1 MKKRKITMLFLIAGL
16 LFSGCGKSDA
26 SDATDISSVKLKS
39 NQKIVIGKITEI
51 AGNEMTYTILKKVS
65 AKSSSSDQSKSDNS
79 GNAPDQSSNSN
90 DSSNA
95 GNTPDQSSSSND
107 SSNSGNASDQG
118 SNGNDS
124 NNSGNTSGQS
134 KNGNSSSSSSSD
146 TKGSNNDFGGMLA
159 MQNGS
164 RGQGQMP
171 LGGQGDA
178 PGNPPDANGMQDQQN
193 STSDNSTGSDSS
205 KSKSTSKSKS
215 NTNSKKKGMTMY
227 TSTNKSATMTIPV
240 GTDVITSLGNKTTFS
255 RLSNGDVIK
264 MIVETDQDGNKVIV
278 GIWMV

>member
-1 MKKRKITMLFLIAGL
+1 MKKRKITVLFLIAGL

-65 AKSSSSDQSKSDNS
+65 AKSSSSDQSKSGNS
-79 GNAPDQSSNSN
+79 GNAPDQNGNGN

-107 SSNSGNASDQG
+107 SSNSGN
-118 SNGNDS
+118 
-124 NNSGNTSGQS
+124 TSGQS
-134 KNGNSSSSSSSD
+134 KNGNSSSLSNTNGSSN
-146 TKGSNNDFGGMLA
+146 GSGGMPT

-164 RGQGQMP
+164 SSQGQMP

-178 PGNPPDANGMQDQQN
+178 PGNPPDANGMQEQQS
-193 STSDNSTGSDSS
+193 STSDSNTGSDNSSKNNSSS
-205 KSKSTSKSKS
+205 KSKS
-215 NTNSKKKGMTMY
+215 NANSKKKSATMY

>member
-39 NQKIVIGKITEI
+39 SQKIVIGKITEI

-65 AKSSSSDQSKSDNS
+65 AKSSSSDQSKNSNS
-79 GNAPDQSSNSN
+79 GNAPDQNGNGN

-118 SNGNDS
+118 SNDNDS
-124 NNSGNTSGQS
+124 S
-134 KNGNSSSSSSSD
+134 NGS
-146 TKGSNNDFGGMLA
+146 GGMPA

-164 RGQGQMP
+164 SSQGQMP
-171 LGGQGDA
+171 SGGQGDA

-193 STSDNSTGSDSS
+193 SNSDSSTGLDSS
-205 KSKSTSKSKS
+205 KSKSTSRSKS
-215 NTNSKKKGMTMY
+215 NTNSKKKSMTMY

>member
-26 SDATDISSVKLKS
+26 SDATDISSVELKS
-39 NQKIVIGKITEI
+39 SQKIVIGKITEI

-65 AKSSSSDQSKSDNS
+65 AKSSSSDQSKSGNS
-79 GNAPDQSSNSN
+79 GNAPDQNGNGN

-118 SNGNDS
+118 SNDNDS
-124 NNSGNTSGQS
+124 S
-134 KNGNSSSSSSSD
+134 NGS
-146 TKGSNNDFGGMLA
+146 GGMPA

-164 RGQGQMP
+164 SSQGQMP
-171 LGGQGDA
+171 SGGQGDA

-193 STSDNSTGSDSS
+193 SNSDSSTGSDSS
-205 KSKSTSKSKS
+205 KSKSTSRSKS

>member
-1 MKKRKITMLFLIAGL
+1 MLFLIAGL

-26 SDATDISSVKLKS
+26 SDATDISSIELKS
-39 NQKIVIGKITEI
+39 SQKIVIGKITEI
-51 AGNEMTYTILKKVS
+51 AGNEMTYTILKKAS
-65 AKSSSSDQSKSDNS
+65 AKSSFSDQSKSGNS
-79 GNAPDQSSNSN
+79 GNAPDQNGNGN

-118 SNGNDS
+118 SNDNDS
-124 NNSGNTSGQS
+124 S
-134 KNGNSSSSSSSD
+134 NGS
-146 TKGSNNDFGGMLA
+146 GGMPA

-164 RGQGQMP
+164 SSQGQMP
-171 LGGQGDA
+171 SGGQGDA

-193 STSDNSTGSDSS
+193 SNSDSSTGSDSS

-215 NTNSKKKGMTMY
+215 NTNSKKKSMTMY
-227 TSTNKSATMTIPV
+227 TSTIKSATMTIPV

>member
-51 AGNEMTYTILKKVS
+51 AGNEMTYTILKKAS
-65 AKSSSSDQSKSDNS
+65 AKSSSSDQSKNSNS
-79 GNAPDQSSNSN
+79 GNAPDQNGNGN

-118 SNGNDS
+118 SNDNDS
-124 NNSGNTSGQS
+124 S
-134 KNGNSSSSSSSD
+134 NGS
-146 TKGSNNDFGGMLA
+146 GGMPA
-159 MQNGS
+159 MQNG
-164 RGQGQMP
+164 
-171 LGGQGDA
+171 
-178 PGNPPDANGMQDQQN
+178 
-193 STSDNSTGSDSS
+193 SS

-215 NTNSKKKGMTMY
+215 NTNSKKKSMTMY

>member
-65 AKSSSSDQSKSDNS
+65 AKSSSSDQSKSGNS
-79 GNAPDQSSNSN
+79 GNAPDQSSN
-90 DSSNA
+90 A
-95 GNTPDQSSSSND
+95 GNP
-107 SSNSGNASDQG
+107 
-118 SNGNDS
+118 
-124 NNSGNTSGQS
+124 
-134 KNGNSSSSSSSD
+134 
-146 TKGSNNDFGGMLA
+146 
-159 MQNGS
+159 
-164 RGQGQMP
+164 
-171 LGGQGDA
+171 

-193 STSDNSTGSDSS
+193 STSDSSTGSDSS

>member
-1 MKKRKITMLFLIAGL
+1 MLFLIAGL

-26 SDATDISSVKLKS
+26 SDATDISSIELKS

-65 AKSSSSDQSKSDNS
+65 AKSSSSDQSKNSNS
-79 GNAPDQSSNSN
+79 GNAPDQNGNGN

-118 SNGNDS
+118 SNDNESS
-124 NNSGNTSGQS
+124 N
-134 KNGNSSSSSSSD
+134 
-146 TKGSNNDFGGMLA
+146 GSGGMPA
-159 MQNGS
+159 MQNG
-164 RGQGQMP
+164 
-171 LGGQGDA
+171 
-178 PGNPPDANGMQDQQN
+178 
-193 STSDNSTGSDSS
+193 SS

>member
-26 SDATDISSVKLKS
+26 SDATDISSIELKS

-51 AGNEMTYTILKKVS
+51 AGNEMTYTILKKAS
-65 AKSSSSDQSKSDNS
+65 AKSSSSDQSKNSNS
-79 GNAPDQSSNSN
+79 GNAPDQNGNGN

-118 SNGNDS
+118 SNDNDS
-124 NNSGNTSGQS
+124 S
-134 KNGNSSSSSSSD
+134 NGS
-146 TKGSNNDFGGMLA
+146 GGMPA
-159 MQNGS
+159 KQNG
-164 RGQGQMP
+164 
-171 LGGQGDA
+171 
-178 PGNPPDANGMQDQQN
+178 
-193 STSDNSTGSDSS
+193 SS

>member
-1 MKKRKITMLFLIAGL
+1 MEAYMKKRKITMLFLIAGL

-51 AGNEMTYTILKKVS
+51 AGNEMTYTILKKAS
-65 AKSSSSDQSKSDNS
+65 AKSSSSDQSKNSNS
-79 GNAPDQSSNSN
+79 GNAPDQNGNGN

-118 SNGNDS
+118 SNDNDS
-124 NNSGNTSGQS
+124 S
-134 KNGNSSSSSSSD
+134 NGS
-146 TKGSNNDFGGMLA
+146 GGMPA
-159 MQNGS
+159 MQNG
-164 RGQGQMP
+164 
-171 LGGQGDA
+171 
-178 PGNPPDANGMQDQQN
+178 
-193 STSDNSTGSDSS
+193 SS

-215 NTNSKKKGMTMY
+215 NTNSKKKSMTMY

>member
-1 MKKRKITMLFLIAGL
+1 MEAYMKKRKITMLFLIAGL

-26 SDATDISSVKLKS
+26 SDATDISSLELKS

-65 AKSSSSDQSKSDNS
+65 AKSSSSDQSKSGNS

-146 TKGSNNDFGGMLA
+146 TKGSNNDFGGMPA
-159 MQNGS
+159 MQNG
-164 RGQGQMP
+164 
-171 LGGQGDA
+171 
-178 PGNPPDANGMQDQQN
+178 
-193 STSDNSTGSDSS
+193 SS
-205 KSKSTSKSKS
+205 KSKSTPKSKL

>member
-1 MKKRKITMLFLIAGL
+1 MLFLIAGL

-26 SDATDISSVKLKS
+26 SDATDISSIELKS

-65 AKSSSSDQSKSDNS
+65 AKSSSSDQSKNSNS
-79 GNAPDQSSNSN
+79 GNAPDQNGNGN

-118 SNGNDS
+118 SNDNDS
-124 NNSGNTSGQS
+124 S
-134 KNGNSSSSSSSD
+134 NGS
-146 TKGSNNDFGGMLA
+146 GGMPA
-159 MQNGS
+159 MQNG
-164 RGQGQMP
+164 
-171 LGGQGDA
+171 
-178 PGNPPDANGMQDQQN
+178 
-193 STSDNSTGSDSS
+193 SS

>member
-1 MKKRKITMLFLIAGL
+1 MEAYMKKRKITMLFLIAGL

-51 AGNEMTYTILKKVS
+51 AGNEMTYTILKQTS
-65 AKSSSSDQSKSDNS
+65 AKSSSSDQSKNSNS
-79 GNAPDQSSNSN
+79 GNAPDQNGNGN

-118 SNGNDS
+118 SNDNDS
-124 NNSGNTSGQS
+124 S
-134 KNGNSSSSSSSD
+134 NGS
-146 TKGSNNDFGGMLA
+146 GGMPA
-159 MQNGS
+159 MQN
-164 RGQGQMP
+164 
-171 LGGQGDA
+171 
-178 PGNPPDANGMQDQQN
+178 
-193 STSDNSTGSDSS
+193 DSS

-215 NTNSKKKGMTMY
+215 NTNSKKKSMTMY

>member
-26 SDATDISSVKLKS
+26 SDATDISSIELKS

-51 AGNEMTYTILKKVS
+51 AGNEMTYTILKQAS
-65 AKSSSSDQSKSDNS
+65 AKSSSSDQSKNSNS
-79 GNAPDQSSNSN
+79 GNAPDQNGHGN
-90 DSSNA
+90 DSSNT

-118 SNGNDS
+118 SNDNDS
-124 NNSGNTSGQS
+124 S
-134 KNGNSSSSSSSD
+134 NGS
-146 TKGSNNDFGGMLA
+146 GGMPA
-159 MQNGS
+159 MQNG
-164 RGQGQMP
+164 
-171 LGGQGDA
+171 
-178 PGNPPDANGMQDQQN
+178 
-193 STSDNSTGSDSS
+193 SS

-215 NTNSKKKGMTMY
+215 NTNSKKKSMTMY

>member
-1 MKKRKITMLFLIAGL
+1 MEAYMKKRKITMLFLIAGL

-65 AKSSSSDQSKSDNS
+65 AKSSSSDQSKSGNS

-95 GNTPDQSSSSND
+95 GNP
-107 SSNSGNASDQG
+107 
-118 SNGNDS
+118 
-124 NNSGNTSGQS
+124 
-134 KNGNSSSSSSSD
+134 
-146 TKGSNNDFGGMLA
+146 
-159 MQNGS
+159 
-164 RGQGQMP
+164 
-171 LGGQGDA
+171 

-193 STSDNSTGSDSS
+193 STSDSSTGSDSS

>member
-26 SDATDISSVKLKS
+26 SDATDISSVELKS

-51 AGNEMTYTILKKVS
+51 AGNEMTYTILKKAS
-65 AKSSSSDQSKSDNS
+65 AKSSFSDQSKSGNS
-79 GNAPDQSSNSN
+79 GNAPDQNGNGN

-118 SNGNDS
+118 SNDNDS
-124 NNSGNTSGQS
+124 S
-134 KNGNSSSSSSSD
+134 NGS
-146 TKGSNNDFGGMLA
+146 GGMLA

-164 RGQGQMP
+164 SSQGQMP
-171 LGGQGDA
+171 SGGQGDA

-193 STSDNSTGSDSS
+193 SNSDSSTGSDSS

-215 NTNSKKKGMTMY
+215 NTNSKKKSMTMY

>member
-1 MKKRKITMLFLIAGL
+1 MEAYMKKRKITMLFLIAGL

-26 SDATDISSVKLKS
+26 SDATDISSVELKS

-65 AKSSSSDQSKSDNS
+65 AKSSSSDQSKSGNS

-95 GNTPDQSSSSND
+95 GNP
-107 SSNSGNASDQG
+107 
-118 SNGNDS
+118 
-124 NNSGNTSGQS
+124 
-134 KNGNSSSSSSSD
+134 
-146 TKGSNNDFGGMLA
+146 
-159 MQNGS
+159 
-164 RGQGQMP
+164 
-171 LGGQGDA
+171 

-193 STSDNSTGSDSS
+193 STSDSSTGSDSS

>member
-51 AGNEMTYTILKKVS
+51 AGNEMTYTILKKAS
-65 AKSSSSDQSKSDNS
+65 AKSSSSDQSKNSNSD
-79 GNAPDQSSNSN
+79 NAPDQNGNGN

-118 SNGNDS
+118 SNDNDS
-124 NNSGNTSGQS
+124 S
-134 KNGNSSSSSSSD
+134 NGS
-146 TKGSNNDFGGMLA
+146 GGMPA

-164 RGQGQMP
+164 SSQGQMP
-171 LGGQGDA
+171 SGGQGDA

-193 STSDNSTGSDSS
+193 SNSDSSTGSDSS

-215 NTNSKKKGMTMY
+215 NTNSKKKSMTMY

>member
-1 MKKRKITMLFLIAGL
+1 MKKRKITVLFLIAGL

-65 AKSSSSDQSKSDNS
+65 AKSSSSDQSKSGNS

-124 NNSGNTSGQS
+124 S
-134 KNGNSSSSSSSD
+134 NGS
-146 TKGSNNDFGGMLA
+146 GGMPA
-159 MQNGS
+159 MQNG
-164 RGQGQMP
+164 
-171 LGGQGDA
+171 
-178 PGNPPDANGMQDQQN
+178 
-193 STSDNSTGSDSS
+193 SS

>member
-1 MKKRKITMLFLIAGL
+1 MEAYMKKRKITMLFLIAGL
-16 LFSGCGKSDA
+16 LFSGCGKNDA
-26 SDATDISSVKLKS
+26 SDATDISSVELKS

-65 AKSSSSDQSKSDNS
+65 AKSSSSDQSKSGNS

-95 GNTPDQSSSSND
+95 GN
-107 SSNSGNASDQG
+107 
-118 SNGNDS
+118 
-124 NNSGNTSGQS
+124 
-134 KNGNSSSSSSSD
+134 
-146 TKGSNNDFGGMLA
+146 
-159 MQNGS
+159 
-164 RGQGQMP
+164 
-171 LGGQGDA
+171 
-178 PGNPPDANGMQDQQN
+178 PPDANGMQDQQN
-193 STSDNSTGSDSS
+193 STSDSSTGSDSS

>member
-1 MKKRKITMLFLIAGL
+1 MEAYMKKRKITVLFLIAGL

-26 SDATDISSVKLKS
+26 SDATDISSIELKS

-65 AKSSSSDQSKSDNS
+65 AKSSSSDQSKNSNSD
-79 GNAPDQSSNSN
+79 NAPDQNGNGN

-107 SSNSGNASDQG
+107 SSNG
-118 SNGNDS
+118 S
-124 NNSGNTSGQS
+124 
-134 KNGNSSSSSSSD
+134 
-146 TKGSNNDFGGMLA
+146 GGMPA

-164 RGQGQMP
+164 SSQGQMP
-171 LGGQGDA
+171 SGGQGDA

-193 STSDNSTGSDSS
+193 SNSDSSTGSDSS

-215 NTNSKKKGMTMY
+215 NANSKKKSATMY

>member
-1 MKKRKITMLFLIAGL
+1 MKKRKITVLFLIAGL

-65 AKSSSSDQSKSDNS
+65 AKSSSSDQSKSGNS

-146 TKGSNNDFGGMLA
+146 TKGSNNDFGGMPA
-159 MQNGS
+159 MQNG
-164 RGQGQMP
+164 
-171 LGGQGDA
+171 
-178 PGNPPDANGMQDQQN
+178 
-193 STSDNSTGSDSS
+193 SS
-205 KSKSTSKSKS
+205 KSKSTSRSKS
-215 NTNSKKKGMTMY
+215 NTNSKKKSMTMY

>member
-26 SDATDISSVKLKS
+26 SDATDISSVELKS

-65 AKSSSSDQSKSDNS
+65 AKSSSSDQSKSGNS

-95 GNTPDQSSSSND
+95 GNP
-107 SSNSGNASDQG
+107 
-118 SNGNDS
+118 
-124 NNSGNTSGQS
+124 
-134 KNGNSSSSSSSD
+134 
-146 TKGSNNDFGGMLA
+146 
-159 MQNGS
+159 
-164 RGQGQMP
+164 
-171 LGGQGDA
+171 

-193 STSDNSTGSDSS
+193 SNSDSSTGSDSS
-205 KSKSTSKSKS
+205 KSKSTSRSKS
-215 NTNSKKKGMTMY
+215 NTNSKKKSMTMY

>member
-1 MKKRKITMLFLIAGL
+1 MKKRKITVLFLIAGL
-16 LFSGCGKSDA
+16 LLSGCGKSDA

-51 AGNEMTYTILKKVS
+51 AGNEMTYTILKKAS
-65 AKSSSSDQSKSDNS
+65 AKSGSSDQSKNSNS
-79 GNAPDQSSNSN
+79 GNAPDQNGNGN

-95 GNTPDQSSSSND
+95 GNTPDQSSNSSLSNTNGSSN
-107 SSNSGNASDQG
+107 G
-118 SNGNDS
+118 S
-124 NNSGNTSGQS
+124 
-134 KNGNSSSSSSSD
+134 
-146 TKGSNNDFGGMLA
+146 GGMPA

-164 RGQGQMP
+164 SSQGQMP
-171 LGGQGDA
+171 SGGQGDA
-178 PGNPPDANGMQDQQN
+178 PGNPPDANGTQDQQN
-193 STSDNSTGSDSS
+193 SNSDSSTGSDSS

-215 NTNSKKKGMTMY
+215 NTNSKKKSMTMY

>member
-26 SDATDISSVKLKS
+26 SDATDISSVELKS

-65 AKSSSSDQSKSDNS
+65 AKSSSSDQSKNSNS
-79 GNAPDQSSNSN
+79 GNAPDQNGNGN

-95 GNTPDQSSSSND
+95 GNTLYQRSSSND

-118 SNGNDS
+118 SNDNDS
-124 NNSGNTSGQS
+124 S
-134 KNGNSSSSSSSD
+134 NGS
-146 TKGSNNDFGGMLA
+146 GGMPA

-164 RGQGQMP
+164 SSQGQMP
-171 LGGQGDA
+171 SGGQGDA

-193 STSDNSTGSDSS
+193 SNSDSSTGSDSS
-205 KSKSTSKSKS
+205 KSKSTSRSKS
-215 NTNSKKKGMTMY
+215 NTNSKKKSMTMY
-227 TSTNKSATMTIPV
+227 TSANKSATMTIPV

>member
-26 SDATDISSVKLKS
+26 SDATDISSVELKS

-65 AKSSSSDQSKSDNS
+65 AKSSSSDQSKSGNS

-95 GNTPDQSSSSND
+95 GNP
-107 SSNSGNASDQG
+107 
-118 SNGNDS
+118 
-124 NNSGNTSGQS
+124 
-134 KNGNSSSSSSSD
+134 
-146 TKGSNNDFGGMLA
+146 
-159 MQNGS
+159 
-164 RGQGQMP
+164 
-171 LGGQGDA
+171 

-193 STSDNSTGSDSS
+193 STSDSSTGSDSS

-278 GIWMV
+278 RIWMV

>member
-1 MKKRKITMLFLIAGL
+1 MEAYMKKRKITMLFLIAGL

-26 SDATDISSVKLKS
+26 SDATDISSIELKS

-65 AKSSSSDQSKSDNS
+65 AKSSSSDQSKSGNS

-146 TKGSNNDFGGMLA
+146 TKGSNNDFGGMPA
-159 MQNGS
+159 MQNG
-164 RGQGQMP
+164 
-171 LGGQGDA
+171 
-178 PGNPPDANGMQDQQN
+178 
-193 STSDNSTGSDSS
+193 SS

-215 NTNSKKKGMTMY
+215 NTNSKKKSMTMY

>member
-1 MKKRKITMLFLIAGL
+1 MEAYMKKRKITMLFLIAGL

-26 SDATDISSVKLKS
+26 SDATDISSVELKS

-65 AKSSSSDQSKSDNS
+65 AKSSSSDQSKSGNS

-95 GNTPDQSSSSND
+95 GNP
-107 SSNSGNASDQG
+107 
-118 SNGNDS
+118 
-124 NNSGNTSGQS
+124 
-134 KNGNSSSSSSSD
+134 
-146 TKGSNNDFGGMLA
+146 
-159 MQNGS
+159 
-164 RGQGQMP
+164 
-171 LGGQGDA
+171 

-193 STSDNSTGSDSS
+193 STSDSSTGSDSS

-278 GIWMV
+278 RIWMV

>member
-26 SDATDISSVKLKS
+26 SDATDISSIELKS
-39 NQKIVIGKITEI
+39 SQKIVIGKITEI
-51 AGNEMTYTILKKVS
+51 AGNEMTYTILKKAS
-65 AKSSSSDQSKSDNS
+65 AKSSFSDQSKSGNS
-79 GNAPDQSSNSN
+79 GNAPDQNGNGN

-118 SNGNDS
+118 SNDNDS
-124 NNSGNTSGQS
+124 S
-134 KNGNSSSSSSSD
+134 NGS
-146 TKGSNNDFGGMLA
+146 GGMPA

-164 RGQGQMP
+164 SSQGQMP
-171 LGGQGDA
+171 SGGQGDA
-178 PGNPPDANGMQDQQN
+178 PGNPPDANAMQDQQN
-193 STSDNSTGSDSS
+193 SNSDSSTGSDSS

-215 NTNSKKKGMTMY
+215 NTNSKKKSMTMY

>member
-26 SDATDISSVKLKS
+26 SDATDISSVELKS

-65 AKSSSSDQSKSDNS
+65 AKSSSSDQSKSGNS

-124 NNSGNTSGQS
+124 NNSGNTSSQS

-146 TKGSNNDFGGMLA
+146 TKGSNNDFGGMPA
-159 MQNGS
+159 MQNG
-164 RGQGQMP
+164 
-171 LGGQGDA
+171 
-178 PGNPPDANGMQDQQN
+178 
-193 STSDNSTGSDSS
+193 SS

-215 NTNSKKKGMTMY
+215 NTNSKKKSATMY

>member
-1 MKKRKITMLFLIAGL
+1 MKKRKITVLFLIAGL

-90 DSSNA
+90 DSGNA

-146 TKGSNNDFGGMLA
+146 TKGSNNDSGGMPA
-159 MQNGS
+159 MQNG
-164 RGQGQMP
+164 
-171 LGGQGDA
+171 
-178 PGNPPDANGMQDQQN
+178 
-193 STSDNSTGSDSS
+193 SS

-215 NTNSKKKGMTMY
+215 NANSKKKSATMY

>member
-1 MKKRKITMLFLIAGL
+1 MKKRKITMLFLITGL

-39 NQKIVIGKITEI
+39 SQKIVIGKITEI
-51 AGNEMTYTILKKVS
+51 AGNEMTYTILKKAS
-65 AKSSSSDQSKSDNS
+65 AKSSSSDQSKNSNS
-79 GNAPDQSSNSN
+79 GNAPDQNGNGN

-118 SNGNDS
+118 SNDNDS
-124 NNSGNTSGQS
+124 S
-134 KNGNSSSSSSSD
+134 NGS
-146 TKGSNNDFGGMLA
+146 GGMPA

-164 RGQGQMP
+164 
-171 LGGQGDA
+171 
-178 PGNPPDANGMQDQQN
+178 
-193 STSDNSTGSDSS
+193 S
-205 KSKSTSKSKS
+205 KSKSASKSKS
-215 NTNSKKKGMTMY
+215 NTNSKKKSMTMY

>member
-1 MKKRKITMLFLIAGL
+1 MEAYMKKRKITMLFLIAGL

-39 NQKIVIGKITEI
+39 SQKIVIGKITEI
-51 AGNEMTYTILKKVS
+51 AGNEMTYTILKKAS
-65 AKSSSSDQSKSDNS
+65 AKSSSSDQSKNSNS
-79 GNAPDQSSNSN
+79 GNAPDQNGNGN

-118 SNGNDS
+118 SNDNDS
-124 NNSGNTSGQS
+124 S
-134 KNGNSSSSSSSD
+134 NGS
-146 TKGSNNDFGGMLA
+146 GGMPA
-159 MQNGS
+159 MQNG
-164 RGQGQMP
+164 
-171 LGGQGDA
+171 
-178 PGNPPDANGMQDQQN
+178 
-193 STSDNSTGSDSS
+193 SS

-215 NTNSKKKGMTMY
+215 NTNSKKKSMTMY

>member
-1 MKKRKITMLFLIAGL
+1 MEAYMKKRKITMLFLIAGL

-39 NQKIVIGKITEI
+39 SQKIVIGKITEI
-51 AGNEMTYTILKKVS
+51 AGNEMTYTILKKAS
-65 AKSSSSDQSKSDNS
+65 AKSSSSDQSKNSNS
-79 GNAPDQSSNSN
+79 GNAPDQNGNGN

-118 SNGNDS
+118 SNDNDS
-124 NNSGNTSGQS
+124 S
-134 KNGNSSSSSSSD
+134 NGS
-146 TKGSNNDFGGMLA
+146 GGMPA
-159 MQNGS
+159 MQN
-164 RGQGQMP
+164 
-171 LGGQGDA
+171 
-178 PGNPPDANGMQDQQN
+178 
-193 STSDNSTGSDSS
+193 DSS

-215 NTNSKKKGMTMY
+215 NTNSKKKSMTMY

>member
-65 AKSSSSDQSKSDNS
+65 AKSSSSDQSKNSNS
-79 GNAPDQSSNSN
+79 GNAPDQNGNGNESSNS
-90 DSSNA
+90 
-95 GNTPDQSSSSND
+95 GNTPYQSSSSND

-118 SNGNDS
+118 SNDNDS
-124 NNSGNTSGQS
+124 S
-134 KNGNSSSSSSSD
+134 NGS
-146 TKGSNNDFGGMLA
+146 GGMPA
-159 MQNGS
+159 MQNG
-164 RGQGQMP
+164 
-171 LGGQGDA
+171 
-178 PGNPPDANGMQDQQN
+178 
-193 STSDNSTGSDSS
+193 SS

-264 MIVETDQDGNKVIV
+264 MIVETDQDRNKVIV

>member
-26 SDATDISSVKLKS
+26 SDATDISSVELKS

-95 GNTPDQSSSSND
+95 GNP
-107 SSNSGNASDQG
+107 
-118 SNGNDS
+118 
-124 NNSGNTSGQS
+124 
-134 KNGNSSSSSSSD
+134 
-146 TKGSNNDFGGMLA
+146 
-159 MQNGS
+159 
-164 RGQGQMP
+164 
-171 LGGQGDA
+171 

-193 STSDNSTGSDSS
+193 STSDSNTGSDNSS

>member
-26 SDATDISSVKLKS
+26 SDATDISSIELKS

-51 AGNEMTYTILKKVS
+51 AGNEMTYTILKKAS
-65 AKSSSSDQSKSDNS
+65 AKSSFSDQSKSGNS
-79 GNAPDQSSNSN
+79 GNAPDQNGNGN

-118 SNGNDS
+118 SNDNDS
-124 NNSGNTSGQS
+124 S
-134 KNGNSSSSSSSD
+134 NGS
-146 TKGSNNDFGGMLA
+146 GGMPA
-159 MQNGS
+159 MQNG
-164 RGQGQMP
+164 
-171 LGGQGDA
+171 
-178 PGNPPDANGMQDQQN
+178 
-193 STSDNSTGSDSS
+193 SS

-215 NTNSKKKGMTMY
+215 NTNSKKKSMTMY
-227 TSTNKSATMTIPV
+227 TSANKSATMTIPI